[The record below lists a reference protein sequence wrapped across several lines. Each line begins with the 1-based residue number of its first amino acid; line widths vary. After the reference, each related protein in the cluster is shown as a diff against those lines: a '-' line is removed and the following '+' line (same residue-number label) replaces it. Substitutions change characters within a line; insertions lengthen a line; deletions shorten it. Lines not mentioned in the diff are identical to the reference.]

1 MAIHSTTIAW
11 KIPWTEEPGRLQA
24 MGSQRDTTERLNFT
38 FFMVQLSHPYFTTQ
52 KTIALTIWLFAGN
65 VMSLH
70 FFLNVSAK
78 PCLCC
83 LGQSQLFF
91 KGEIIFNF
99 IRDFLLFMK
108 NQPKNRSLGKLKF
121 KTEVIFIYRHFKVFL
136 QNMLIGVIRFIV
148 LNKLTA
154 KEENIYAGKGFNTKD
169 QYIFIPNQHS

>member
-1 MAIHSTTIAW
+1 MVALEIAISWCFCKSAKLENAIAYHFPHKMLEILSKLFNKPFLWTSLVAQMVKCLSTMQETWVWSLGWEDPLEKEMSIHSTTIAW

-83 LGQSQLFF
+83 LG
-91 KGEIIFNF
+91 
-99 IRDFLLFMK
+99 
-108 NQPKNRSLGKLKF
+108 
-121 KTEVIFIYRHFKVFL
+121 
-136 QNMLIGVIRFIV
+136 
-148 LNKLTA
+148 
-154 KEENIYAGKGFNTKD
+154 
-169 QYIFIPNQHS
+169 